1 MNVTHATE
9 TAATGTGGAA
19 AIPPTRN
26 EHLKWIFSLLCAAVI
41 LAVCVVPGLP
51 RPACWFFS
59 LTVLA
64 ICLWGF
70 SLLPDGLVAV
80 MLPMGYILSG
90 VGTPAQVLSPWTKPM
105 GWMILGGLM
114 TGLVLQHTGLARRI
128 AL

>member
-41 LAVCVVPGLP
+41 LAVCVVAGLS

-90 VGTPAQVLSPWTKPM
+90 VGTPRRCFHRGPSPWA
-105 GWMILGGLM
+105 G
-114 TGLVLQHTGLARRI
+114 
-128 AL
+128 